1 MNIPGLDLAA
11 AEDDDDGGGY
21 INPSSLAS
29 FPLEPVAALELLGR
43 P

>member
-29 FPLEPVAALELLGR
+29 FSS
-43 P
+43 